1 MSNELDLTD
10 LILEVQAEFAEIIE
24 EVVGELLAPQMKR
37 MMTMQFAGM
46 DPDEK
51 EIIRQQ
57 DPARFD
63 RFEQFLNQ

>member
-10 LILEVQAEFAEIIE
+10 LTLEVQAEFAEIIE
-24 EVVGELLAPQMKR
+24 EVVADLLAPQMKR
-37 MMTMQFAGM
+37 MMAMQFAGM

-57 DPARFD
+57 DPDRFD